1 MASSIHLRR
10 TEENVDEI
18 RAAEEELGERVGI
31 DGVLAHLNRQA
42 ERAPVPGQA
51 VEWGF
56 RWNDHDV
63 RSKRW
68 WPQGITTSADAM
80 TRTSAVVGC

>member
-10 TEENVDEI
+10 TEENVDDI

-63 RSKRW
+63 ALEALVAA
-68 WPQGITTSADAM
+68 GHHD
-80 TRTSAVVGC
+80 VGRRE